1 MKYFVIAG
9 EASGDLHGSN
19 LLKEIFINDQN
30 AQVQCW
36 GGALMQATGATVLKD
51 INALAFMG
59 FVEVLK
65 NIKTITKNFKDAK
78 QQILAFQP
86 DVIVFI
92 DYPGFNL
99 RMAKW
104 AKQHN
109 FKTAYYI
116 SPQLWAWKENRIHGI
131 KATVDCMMC
140 ILPFEK
146 EFYARWQYEAH
157 YVGHPLVKVIA
168 DFKQRNIATNT
179 ENTIALLPGSRLQ
192 EINIKLPIML
202 AATKEYTNYKIII
215 AQSPTLTIDDYK
227 PLIVGYENVEIVQNS
242 TYEILINAKAALVT
256 SGTATLETA
265 LLGIPQVVCYKG
277 NYVSYAIGKRLIKVP
292 YISLVNLIANAP
304 IVTELI
310 QQDLTADNIKK
321 ELKIILS
328 TEGNKAM
335 KNNYKILH
343 DIIGPENASQNAA
356 EIICNLAS

>member
-157 YVGHPLVKVIA
+157 YVGHPIVKVIA

>member
-19 LLKEIFINDQN
+19 LLKEIFIKDTN

-51 INALAFMG
+51 IKELAFMG

-78 QQILAFQP
+78 QQILKFKP

-104 AKQHN
+104 AKQHH
-109 FKTAYYI
+109 FKTAFYI
-116 SPQLWAWKENRIHGI
+116 SPQLWAWKENRIHSI
-131 KATVDCMMC
+131 KENVNCMMC

-146 EFYARWQYEAH
+146 EFYAKWQYEAH
-157 YVGHPLVKVIA
+157 YVGHPLVKEIA
-168 DFKQRNIATNT
+168 NFKQLHTPTKNENI
-179 ENTIALLPGSRLQ
+179 IALLPGSRLQ
-192 EINIKLPIML
+192 EINVKLPIML
-202 AATKEYTNYKIII
+202 AATAQFSNYKIVI
-215 AQSPTLTIDDYK
+215 AQSPTLHIDDYK
-227 PLIVGYENVEIVQNS
+227 PLITGYENVAIVQNS

-310 QQDLTADNIKK
+310 QHDLTVDNIKVA
-321 ELKIILS
+321 L
-328 TEGNKAM
+328 N
-335 KNNYKILH
+335 KILLEQGRLEMITQYKKLH
-343 DIIGPENASQNAA
+343 QIIGTLDASKNAA
-356 EIICNLAS
+356 ELIYNLAV